1 MNECQMCH
9 GTGKFAHEGDVLPC
23 PYCIEVDERA
33 ERSALQDHLK
43 HAAAKEYDIDP
54 AALTVLHMKL
64 ERRVS
69 HVAVQCCLRASTY
82 LFRPPEPISPV
93 MPNQGPLH
101 LKVRNWGIP
110 GFELTDADGFEL
122 AIGTSIELRMASGKC
137 PICSKVFLVLD
148 ESIDPL
154 DADPFV
160 RERRLMVLEAVFDS
174 ILGEDDGTP

>member
-33 ERSALQDHLK
+33 EREALQDHLK

-82 LFRPPEPISPV
+82 LFKPPSQISPV
-93 MPNQGPLH
+93 TPNQGPLH

-110 GFELTDADGFEL
+110 
-122 AIGTSIELRMASGKC
+122 GTSIELRMASGKC

-148 ESIDPL
+148 ESLDPL
-154 DADPFV
+154 DADPV
-160 RERRLMVLEAVFDS
+160 GGGRRLMVLEAVVDS
-174 ILGEDDGTP
+174 LLGEDDGTT

>member
-1 MNECQMCH
+1 MCH

-33 ERSALQDHLK
+33 ERAALQDHLRL
-43 HAAAKEYDIDP
+43 AAAKEYNVDP
-54 AALTVLHMKL
+54 AELRVLHMKL

-69 HVAVQCCLRASTY
+69 HVAVQCCLRASVT
-82 LFRPPEPISPV
+82 LFMPPNPISPV
-93 MPNQGPLH
+93 TPNQGPLH
-101 LKVRNWGIP
+101 LKIRNWGIP
-110 GFELTDADGFEL
+110 
-122 AIGTSIELRMASGKC
+122 GTSIELRMASGKC
-137 PICSKVFLVLD
+137 PICSKVYLVLD